1 MEKIWDS
8 LSFIESFF
16 NYFQKD
22 TFSPYLL
29 WALII
34 IGCIVIELMIGDLL
48 FASLALSALSAL
60 IAQFFGLDYIGQ
72 SLAFAVTA
80 ALIVAVLRPLALKKL
95 TIKTKDNVTN
105 VDALIDMQAITTKET
120 DEKTG
125 EIKLKGEIWTA
136 KTKFGEKK
144 IKADKYVTILSIDG
158 ATAVVREIEKGENK

>member
-1 MEKIWDS
+1 MSEIWDS

-16 NYFQKD
+16 NFFQND
-22 TFSPYLL
+22 NFSPYLL
-29 WALII
+29 WILVII
-34 IGCIVIELMIGDLL
+34 ACIIIELMIGDLL
-48 FASLALSALSAL
+48 FASLALSGISAL

-72 SLAFAVTA
+72 TVAFSITA

-105 VDALIDMQAITTKET
+105 VDALIGMQSITTKDT

-136 KTKFGEKK
+136 KTKFGAKK
-144 IKADKYVTILSIDG
+144 IKSGKYVTILSIDG
-158 ATAVVREIEKGENK
+158 ATAVVQEMEKGENK

>member
-1 MEKIWDS
+1 MDKILDS

-29 WALII
+29 WSLII
-34 IGCIVIELMIGDLL
+34 ITCIVIELMIGDLL
-48 FASLALSALSAL
+48 FSSLALSALSAL
-60 IAQFFGLDYIGQ
+60 IAQLFGLDYIGQ
-72 SLAFAVTA
+72 SLAFAITA

-95 TIKTKDNVTN
+95 NIKTKDNVTN

-136 KTKFGEKK
+136 KTKFGDKK
-144 IKADKYVTILSIDG
+144 IKTGKYVTILRIDG
-158 ATAVVREIEKGENK
+158 ATAVVKEIEKGENK